1 MRLSNGTHEIRFR
14 AQDNEGHWSAW
25 KYSYYYVDV
34 HPISDIQVESDEA
47 YRGLVTPIYISV
59 GENATQSS
67 ELSVEIEIN
76 VTDSE
81 WSKDFMVQPEF
92 DGAQWVGFFEP
103 SLDMQPG
110 LYEIRGRTTQD
121 ASARSTHNESRTT
134 PWIHLLDVEVLNNA
148 PVIGDITFSNTTLE
162 RSQEAVLTLDI
173 TDSEASGDLSVLDVR
188 VFYFDKDNDEWASGF
203 FSEVNFNE
211 ASGLFEIDLIPPSE
225 LKVGKYDLKIEV
237 TDSDGEVVTLTQ
249 DKIFTIINS
258 PPIVQ
263 QLTSPPLEYYEQ
275 DNSSFWLNVS
285 GDDFDGEI
293 FRYEWRSD
301 RQGTLPCTES
311 ECELDPQDLLPGV
324 H

>member
-1 MRLSNGTHEIRFR
+1 MG
-14 AQDNEGHWSAW
+14 
-25 KYSYYYVDV
+25 
-34 HPISDIQVESDEA
+34 
-47 YRGLVTPIYISV
+47 
-59 GENATQSS
+59 
-67 ELSVEIEIN
+67 
-76 VTDSE
+76 
-81 WSKDFMVQPEF
+81 
-92 DGAQWVGFFEP
+92 
-103 SLDMQPG
+103 MQPG

-121 ASARSTHNESRTT
+121 ASARSTHNDTRTT

-148 PVIGDITFSNTTLE
+148 PVIGDVTFSNTTLE

-173 TDSEASGDLSVLDVR
+173 TDSEASDDLSVLDVQ

-211 ASGLFEIDLIPPSE
+211 VSGLFEIDLIPPSD

-237 TDSDGEVVTLTQ
+237 TDSDGEVATLTQ

-324 H
+324 HEIRVYAEDEDG